1 MVYQVMAYGC
11 MFMHVHYFHGIH
23 QANVLWPT
31 GSEGAFLASRIA
43 IMVMHVTNASSCM
56 CIVQAMCDIY
66 LLGSIWLVPKQVV
79 MLACAFMTY
88 MCIHE
93 LAGAYYHFIIFLVP
107 RPIPLAMADS
117 SFRNV
122 RPRLLDRASA
132 SQDEIGGHH
141 CIVLQGQDFQPYPV
155 DEMHCFIGIYHKI
168 QFLNGKSM
176 WKSQEIG
183 GKSPWSPKQTAYLWW
198 SCVYKMYFLSR
209 KPLVE
214 RDHDFNFQD
223 WDSLK
228 IVASFSEDLQV
239 AYLPWNAY
247 EECCLVRWMSF
258 FDWAHEIMLQETEED
273 PAEAAPA
280 SATIGAVAKSFPPLP
295 SNMVGTANYGP
306 ICRPP
311 PAVQP
316 ELPSIRKKG
325 YMCKLVSYMV
335 SDDMNL
341 PQKKALTKACIMES
355 PIFKAVYLDHKQQLE
370 RYGEDPRFNYV
381 PSTSSG
387 SMAPPEPTG
396 APSGMP

>member
-1 MVYQVMAYGC
+1 
-11 MFMHVHYFHGIH
+11 
-23 QANVLWPT
+23 
-31 GSEGAFLASRIA
+31 
-43 IMVMHVTNASSCM
+43 
-56 CIVQAMCDIY
+56 
-66 LLGSIWLVPKQVV
+66 

-280 SATIGAVAKSFPPLP
+280 SATIGAVAKSSPPLP
-295 SNMVGTANYGP
+295 PNMVGTANYGP

-370 RYGEDPRFNYV
+370 RYGEDPRFNYA

>member
-1 MVYQVMAYGC
+1 MAYGC

-183 GKSPWSPKQTAYLWW
+183 G
-198 SCVYKMYFLSR
+198 
-209 KPLVE
+209 
-214 RDHDFNFQD
+214 
-223 WDSLK
+223 
-228 IVASFSEDLQV
+228 
-239 AYLPWNAY
+239 
-247 EECCLVRWMSF
+247 
-258 FDWAHEIMLQETEED
+258 
-273 PAEAAPA
+273 
-280 SATIGAVAKSFPPLP
+280 
-295 SNMVGTANYGP
+295 
-306 ICRPP
+306 
-311 PAVQP
+311 
-316 ELPSIRKKG
+316 
-325 YMCKLVSYMV
+325 
-335 SDDMNL
+335 
-341 PQKKALTKACIMES
+341 
-355 PIFKAVYLDHKQQLE
+355 
-370 RYGEDPRFNYV
+370 
-381 PSTSSG
+381 
-387 SMAPPEPTG
+387 
-396 APSGMP
+396 

>member
-1 MVYQVMAYGC
+1 
-11 MFMHVHYFHGIH
+11 MHVHYFHGIH

-295 SNMVGTANYGP
+295 PNMVGTANYGP

-370 RYGEDPRFNYV
+370 RYGEDPRFNYA

>member
-1 MVYQVMAYGC
+1 MAYGC

-295 SNMVGTANYGP
+295 PNMVGTANYGP

-370 RYGEDPRFNYV
+370 RYGEDPRFNYA

>member
-295 SNMVGTANYGP
+295 PNMVGTANYGP

-370 RYGEDPRFNYV
+370 RYGEDPRFNYA

>member
-1 MVYQVMAYGC
+1 
-11 MFMHVHYFHGIH
+11 MHVHYFHGIH

-258 FDWAHEIMLQETEED
+258 L
-273 PAEAAPA
+273 
-280 SATIGAVAKSFPPLP
+280 IGPMRSCFRKLKKIQLRLLLHLPPLGLLP
-295 SNMVGTANYGP
+295 KVLHLCLPTWWGQP
-306 ICRPP
+306 I
-311 PAVQP
+311 
-316 ELPSIRKKG
+316 
-325 YMCKLVSYMV
+325 
-335 SDDMNL
+335 
-341 PQKKALTKACIMES
+341 
-355 PIFKAVYLDHKQQLE
+355 
-370 RYGEDPRFNYV
+370 
-381 PSTSSG
+381 
-387 SMAPPEPTG
+387 MAPFAGHLLLCSQSCLLSGRRGTCVSWYPTW
-396 APSGMP
+396 SVTI

>member
-1 MVYQVMAYGC
+1 MAYGC

-280 SATIGAVAKSFPPLP
+280 SATIGAVAKSSPPLP
-295 SNMVGTANYGP
+295 PNMVGTANYGP

>member
-1 MVYQVMAYGC
+1 MAYGC

-295 SNMVGTANYGP
+295 PNMVGTANYGP

>member
-280 SATIGAVAKSFPPLP
+280 SATIGAVAKSSPPLP
-295 SNMVGTANYGP
+295 PNMVGTANYGP

-370 RYGEDPRFNYV
+370 RYGEDPRFNYA